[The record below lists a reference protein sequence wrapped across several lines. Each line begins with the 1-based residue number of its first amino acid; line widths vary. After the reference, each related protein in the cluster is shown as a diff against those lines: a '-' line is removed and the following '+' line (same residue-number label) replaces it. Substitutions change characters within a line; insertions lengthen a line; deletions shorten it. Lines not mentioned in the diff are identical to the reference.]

1 MLVRVDLE
9 GNPIAESQF
18 APSSERLL
26 HCAVYRGRPN
36 VEAVI
41 HSHAQKATIL
51 GLAGLPFLPI
61 STEAAFI
68 GEIPRVPFSMPG
80 TRELADAVGLAAKD
94 SPAVIL
100 QNHGLIVAGSSL
112 RHAIDITLII
122 EQTAEK
128 LITCYMLNKTPPV
141 LPDEIVATL
150 KNLGEMIA

>member
-1 MLVRVDLE
+1 MKWDNAKRRPEEVNTRNTRIIIVTIIDDLR
-9 GNPIAESQF
+9 S
-18 APSSERLL
+18 
-26 HCAVYRGRPN
+26 
-36 VEAVI
+36 
-41 HSHAQKATIL
+41 
-51 GLAGLPFLPI
+51 
-61 STEAAFI
+61 I